1 MSKSKI
7 LLEIGGKGYL
17 ESKLV
22 GVEVANFALDMDK
35 FINIRKGACEGMDIA
50 VQMDILMSEVDG
62 ISLALGG
69 GESAQVVR
77 EECIAAAARLLQIA
91 SSVQRWEDDLDGNAN
106 TPEVE

>member
-7 LLEIGGKGYL
+7 LLEIGAKGYL

-22 GVEVANFALDMDK
+22 GVEVANFALEMDK
-35 FINIRKGACEGMDIA
+35 FINVRQGACEGMDIA

-77 EECIAAAARLLQIA
+77 EECIAAAVRLLQIA